1 MTRVRALA
9 TFGLVTA
16 LGLAQAQLALAQTP
30 GQRDQIQFT
39 TLTRQANGGT
49 PFPVR
54 AIFRSQADYDK
65 FFRLPP
71 QREQPTVCDFEH
83 EVLMLIHLGTQGSEG
98 YSVRV
103 TGVERVHATP
113 ATPTMA
119 ALPTT
124 VTVKYR
130 ITKSSTTATVG
141 GPSSTAAANASS
153 EVADVMAPCELIKI
167 KKLERRDTGNMGIDL
182 EKDAL
187 RFFEEGGME
196 RVGFNVLARTLT
208 GAPGFEQV
216 TVDFSG
222 DVKVRM
228 GGGDAKET
236 RVLLAE
242 LERLST
248 TLQNA
253 QLKSLPRNI
262 PTQQQGTR
270 RFFFN
275 HFDGARKRTAVEGL
289 QNYEGAYADRLRP
302 LSQAFDLI
310 LGRLERRPVRV
321 EGIVET
327 VEEADAVR
335 IQGPLGLSYYLRG
348 PLARKLTVLA
358 GRRVILEAVAQL
370 RSPTEAEG
378 VIGKVVYPQRSQVA
392 GIPAVQGGKLMIV
405 PTHPM
410 PEIPLALLGPR
421 AEELAGPEVGNMVM
435 LDMWLIFNDRGI
447 PTEGVVESILAITL
461 APVVL
466 RDRPET
472 ASLPNGELPERT
484 SVWVSSR
491 RGGATGI
498 ALAAGNGKSGWVPSQ
513 LLRFT
518 YLPKLAGL
526 ADGLNPR
533 NPDSSGDRE
542 LRERLEREERDRLNR
557 GRDPNLGDRPR

>member
-1 MTRVRALA
+1 MKRLRALA
-9 TFGLVTA
+9 TVGLIAA
-16 LGLAQAQLALAQTP
+16 LGLTQAEQALAQTQ
-30 GQRDQIQFT
+30 QRDQIQYT
-39 TLTRQANGGT
+39 TLTRQVTGGT

-54 AIFRSQADYDK
+54 AIFRTQADYDK

-71 QREQPTVCDFEH
+71 QRDRPLVCDFEN
-83 EVLMLIHLGTQGSEG
+83 EVLLLIHLGTQGSQG

-103 TGVERVHATP
+103 TGVERVYATA
-113 ATPTMA
+113 ATPTMP

-124 VTVKYR
+124 VTIKYR
-130 ITKSSTTATVG
+130 ITKSGNGTIGVG
-141 GPSSTAAANASS
+141 AAGTAAANASS
-153 EVADVMAPCELIKI
+153 EVEELTAPAELIKI
-167 KKLERRDTGNMGIDL
+167 KKLQRRDAPGMGVNL
-182 EKDAL
+182 ETDAL

-196 RVGFNVLARTLT
+196 RAGFNVVARTLA
-208 GAPGFEQV
+208 GGSGFEQV

-222 DVKVRM
+222 DVKVRL

-242 LERLST
+242 LERLTT

-253 QLKSLPRNI
+253 QLKSLPRSI
-262 PTQQQGTR
+262 PTQQQGAR

-275 HFDGARKRTAVEGL
+275 HFDGARKRTMVEGL
-289 QNYEGAYADRLRP
+289 QGYEGAYADRLRP
-302 LSQAFDLI
+302 LSETFDLI

-327 VEEADAVR
+327 VAEADAVR
-335 IQGPLGLSYYLRG
+335 IQGSLGLSYYLRG

-358 GRRVILEAVAQL
+358 GRKVTLEAVAQL

-378 VIGKVVYPQRSQVA
+378 VIGKVLYPMRSQFV
-392 GIPAVQGGKLMIV
+392 GHPQVRDGQLVIV
-405 PTHPM
+405 GEHPM
-410 PEIPLALLGPR
+410 PEIALPLLGPR
-421 AEELAGPEVGNMVM
+421 AQELAGPEIGNLVM
-435 LDMWLIFNDRGI
+435 LDMWLIFNERGI
-447 PTEGVVESILAITL
+447 PTEGFVESILAITL
-461 APVVL
+461 SPVVL
-466 RDRPET
+466 RDRAEL

-491 RGGATGI
+491 QGGATGV
-498 ALAAGNGKSGWVPSQ
+498 ALAVGNGKSGWVPSQ

-518 YLPKLAGL
+518 YLPKLAGM